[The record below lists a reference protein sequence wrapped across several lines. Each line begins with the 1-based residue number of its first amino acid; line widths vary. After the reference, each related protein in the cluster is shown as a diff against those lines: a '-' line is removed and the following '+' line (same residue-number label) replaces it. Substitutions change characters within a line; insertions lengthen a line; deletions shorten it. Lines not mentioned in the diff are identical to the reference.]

1 MHLLTQIKNCG
12 EKNRRDRH
20 RARNAN
26 TAMQDGLRFH
36 IIRVQDRSAPMTKT
50 INFPLQFINLWLTL
64 MLIWVIANGTLAR
77 ETLIAGAVICAAIA
91 LAFAAFARVYSVV
104 RWTPKVVLYYL
115 LYFGVF
121 MLELTK
127 ANLNVMRLVFSP
139 RIKIEPGIVEI
150 KTELKS
156 PIGRLAL
163 ANSIT
168 LTPGTLVV
176 DIKGDSLFIHW
187 INVSATD
194 PVAATEKISAR
205 FEKYLKVVYG

>member
-1 MHLLTQIKNCG
+1 
-12 EKNRRDRH
+12 
-20 RARNAN
+20 
-26 TAMQDGLRFH
+26 
-36 IIRVQDRSAPMTKT
+36 MTKT

-64 MLIWVIANGTLAR
+64 MLIWVIANGTLATA
-77 ETLIAGAVICAAIA
+77 TLITGVVITAAIA
-91 LAFAAFARVYSVV
+91 LAFASFARVYSVI
-104 RWTPKVVLYYL
+104 RWSPKVILYYL
-115 LYFGVF
+115 MYLGVF
-121 MLELTK
+121 LLELTK

-139 RIKIEPGIVEI
+139 RIDITPGIVEI

-176 DIKGDSLFIHW
+176 DIKDDSLFIHW

-194 PVAATEKISAR
+194 PVAATEEISAR

>member
-1 MHLLTQIKNCG
+1 MQKT
-12 EKNRRDRH
+12 
-20 RARNAN
+20 RN
-26 TAMQDGLRFH
+26 
-36 IIRVQDRSAPMTKT
+36 I
-50 INFPLQFINLWLTL
+50 PLQFLNLWLTL
-64 MLIWVIANGTLAR
+64 MLIWVIANGTLAPD
-77 ETLIAGAVICAAIA
+77 TLIAGVVITAAIA
-91 LAFAAFARVYSVV
+91 LAFASFARVYSVI
-104 RWTPKVVLYYL
+104 RWSPKVIFYYL
-115 LYFGVF
+115 MYLGVF
-121 MLELTK
+121 LTELTR

-139 RIKIEPGIVEI
+139 RIDIEPGIVEI

-194 PVAATEKISAR
+194 PVAATEEISAR